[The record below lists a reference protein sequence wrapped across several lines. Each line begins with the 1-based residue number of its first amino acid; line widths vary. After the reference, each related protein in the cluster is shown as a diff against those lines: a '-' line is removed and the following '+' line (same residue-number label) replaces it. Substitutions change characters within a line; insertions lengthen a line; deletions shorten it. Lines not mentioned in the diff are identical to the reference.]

1 MVLGKRVEVSAPK
14 LPASIGPLKVM
25 TLPMASRPDWIAVK
39 SLWPQISSGSRCW
52 RATSP
57 LPVDMRQQATGAV
70 AAAHGEDD
78 PVAAGQLGQLVN
90 IGQPFMFSP
99 GETLLPAGN
108 DLLVGHLVS
117 GLLQTLD
124 AAGCRLLVDAIPGW
138 RDQIKLRHDNS
149 LL

>member
-1 MVLGKRVEVSAPK
+1 MVLGKRVEGLRAEVAGEHW
-14 LPASIGPLKVM
+14 PAEGDDVAHGQQARLDSGE
-25 TLPMASRPDWIAVK
+25 IAVAANQQRVA
-39 SLWPQISSGSRCW
+39 LLAGNQ
-52 RATSP
+52 P

-124 AAGCRLLVDAIPGW
+124 AAGCRLLVDAITGW

>member
-1 MVLGKRVEVSAPK
+1 MAANQQRVALLAGNQS
-14 LPASIGPLKVM
+14 
-25 TLPMASRPDWIAVK
+25 
-39 SLWPQISSGSRCW
+39 
-52 RATSP
+52 

-99 GETLLPAGN
+99 GETLL
-108 DLLVGHLVS
+108 LVGHLVS

-124 AAGCRLLVDAIPGW
+124 AAGCRLLVDAITGW

>member
-1 MVLGKRVEVSAPK
+1 MVLGKRIEGLRAEVAREHW
-14 LPASIGPLKVM
+14 PAEGDDVARSQQARLD
-25 TLPMASRPDWIAVK
+25 SSEIAVAANQQRVALLAGNQ
-39 SLWPQISSGSRCW
+39 S
-52 RATSP
+52 

-70 AAAHGEDD
+70 AAAHREDD
-78 PVAAGQLGQLVN
+78 TVAPGQLGQLVN
-90 IGQPFMFSP
+90 IGQAFLFSS

-108 DLLVGHLVS
+108 DLLVGHLMS

-124 AAGCRLLVDAIPGW
+124 AAGCRLLVDAITRW

>member
-1 MVLGKRVEVSAPK
+1 MVLGKRVEGLRAEVAGEHW
-14 LPASIGPLKVM
+14 PAEGDDVAHGQQARLDSGE
-25 TLPMASRPDWIAVK
+25 IAVAANQQRVALLAGNQ
-39 SLWPQISSGSRCW
+39 S
-52 RATSP
+52 

-108 DLLVGHLVS
+108 DLLVGYLVS